1 MPQPSIAKMQ
11 IICRAIFLLSV
22 LYCIHAPFAQHLTGS
37 THHPEESGGQT
48 ISNHTAKRNDCEPQ
62 LIGHGPRP
70 DTDTPEEFK
79 NFTTLFAT
87 ARIAS
92 TPLGYRLVGQ
102 ALNGSVYGKVFH
114 GVEYLDEYNPDL
126 CAEECN
132 AILDCS
138 SFNICTQLLRFG

>member
-1 MPQPSIAKMQ
+1 MQ
-11 IICRAIFLLSV
+11 IMCRAVFLLSV
-22 LYCIHAPFAQHLTGS
+22 LYCIHAPFARHLTGP
-37 THHPEESGGQT
+37 THHAEELAGRA
-48 ISNHTAKRNDCEPQ
+48 INDHIDKRNDCEPQ

-70 DTDTPEEFK
+70 DIDTPEEFK

-138 SFNICTQLLRFG
+138 SFNICMWLLRSG